1 MTTPNARVIL
11 PADATVEMIA
21 AFWRQKNT
29 GTQDIGEAG
38 DATSDFDAYTAM
50 LTAAPASGK
59 VTEAELEN
67 VAITLFDLSWF
78 IDDAPAS
85 ENGERIGNTTW
96 TTFESGVASALA
108 DPDKYLVGAR
118 MRFHDLLSEQERKRW
133 MMLAR
138 AAISAL
144 GMTVEA

>member
-1 MTTPNARVIL
+1 MTEARVIL
-11 PADATVEMIA
+11 PAEATEEMMLA
-21 AFWRQKNT
+21 GMASAERMAT
-29 GTQDIGEAG
+29 ATQG
-38 DATSDFDAYTAM
+38 DAIIDGYSSM
-50 LTAAPASGK
+50 VSAAPASGK

-138 AAISAL
+138 AALSAL
-144 GMTVEA
+144 GLEVEG